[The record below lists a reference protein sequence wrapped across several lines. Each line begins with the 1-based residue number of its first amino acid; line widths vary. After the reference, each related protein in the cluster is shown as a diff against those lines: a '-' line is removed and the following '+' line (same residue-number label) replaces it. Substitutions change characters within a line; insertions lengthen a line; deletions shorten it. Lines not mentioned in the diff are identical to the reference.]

1 MRTRRH
7 PSAGRE
13 RTQTTDFVGNFASPE
28 DFPERKPFTGLG
40 AVVATAPSKHMPTAG
55 QKLGIYTLHEP
66 INAGGMSE
74 IWLATNE
81 AGRPFAVRLMLNN
94 TAFAF
99 TERKRFNTG
108 ATTLQACQDG
118 EFIIGYVE
126 HGKIGGELALVL
138 EYVEGSNLKLLMAAS
153 DPVLTDDIARVL
165 IDFAAAMEVVHDR
178 GFMHLDIKP
187 ENVLLTR
194 NGSLRLI
201 DFDLAQPIPNPPR
214 KLDKLSGTPLYM
226 APEQLLKQPVDH
238 RADLWA
244 WGVSA
249 YELLTFK
256 KPFPG
261 ENADEVLRRQMNR
274 KEFIPPREV
283 NGDIPPELER
293 IVLKCLEQD
302 MTRRYPI
309 TSVLVH
315 ELRQALL
322 V

>member
-1 MRTRRH
+1 
-7 PSAGRE
+7 
-13 RTQTTDFVGNFASPE
+13 
-28 DFPERKPFTGLG
+28 
-40 AVVATAPSKHMPTAG
+40 MPNAG
-55 QKLGIYTLHEP
+55 QNLGRYTLHES
-66 INAGGMSE
+66 INEGGMSE
-74 IWLATNE
+74 IWLATDE
-81 AGRPFAVRLMLNN
+81 TGQPYAVRLMKHN

-99 TERKRFNTG
+99 AERRRFNSG
-108 ATTLQACQDG
+108 SEILKSCQDG
-118 EFIIGYVE
+118 QFIIGYVE
-126 HGKIGGELALVL
+126 HGKLGGELALVL
-138 EYVEGSNLKLLMAAS
+138 EYVEGSNLKLLMAAG

-165 IDFAAAMEVVHDR
+165 IDFASAMEVVHDR

-194 NGSLRLI
+194 NGSLRLV
-201 DFDLAQPIPNPPR
+201 DFDLAQTIPNPPR
-214 KLDKLSGTPLYM
+214 KQDKLSGTPLYM

-249 YELLTFK
+249 YELLTFR

-261 ENADEVLRRQMNR
+261 ENADEVLRRQINR
-274 KEFIPPREV
+274 RDFIPPREV
-283 NGDIPPELER
+283 NGDIPAELER

-302 MTRRYPI
+302 MNRRYPI

-315 ELRQALL
+315 ELKQALY